1 MPILLAGQQAQ
12 FTVKLI
18 EPERLATEVLFKLPV
33 ILLTLKVRF
42 AAAGPVQLRV
52 VGLQLGQPQ
61 LIILLEQVKLIVG
74 QQLWHCWREQQY

>member
-18 EPERLATEVLFKLPV
+18 EPERLATEVLFKPPV